1 VTVKSR
7 QDTRANREG
16 TSKAGKGPLKH
27 HEENR
32 EGPGQKKREAQ
43 RASRAMRK
51 HGRAVRKQGRSWGK
65 QGKTEAAGGRRGREA
80 GENRKGASRIG
91 EGPGGKAMDH
101 GSIGEEQGR
110 SRGERGRKQQEQ
122 ERSWELLTGRTGE
135 GKNQAGNWQQR
146 QNLRRSG
153 KEWETSGEE
162 AW

>member
-1 VTVKSR
+1 MKGTSR
-7 QDTRANREG
+7 IGEG
-16 TSKAGKGPLKH
+16 PGRKTSKAGKGLLKH

-32 EGPGQKKREAQ
+32 EGPGQKKRQAQ

-51 HGRAVRKQGRSWGK
+51 HGRAVRKQGRSSGK

-110 SRGERGRKQQEQ
+110 SRGELEGSSKNGKKIGNYCLGEQ
-122 ERSWELLTGRTGE
+122 EKGRIRQGTGNKDRT
-135 GKNQAGNWQQR
+135 
-146 QNLRRSG
+146 
-153 KEWETSGEE
+153 
-162 AW
+162 